1 MAAASSSS
9 PPFSASTSR
18 PTPLIE
24 EELKLDLLKE
34 VRGHEVAISELNSIS
49 SSRAVYQKSGN
60 IFFRKSVK
68 SAISVEQKQLD
79 MAKAQLEKL
88 NAAKFLPFDVLQE
101 QTGYDG

>member
-9 PPFSASTSR
+9 PPLSASISKL
-18 PTPLIE
+18 TPLDE
-24 EELKLDLLKE
+24 QELHLLKE
-34 VRGHEVAISELNSIS
+34 VKGHEVAISELNSIS

-68 SAISVEQKQLD
+68 SAIAVEQKQLD
-79 MAKAQLEKL
+79 LAKAQLEKQ
-88 NAAKFLPFDVLQE
+88 NAAKFLPFDVTLQE